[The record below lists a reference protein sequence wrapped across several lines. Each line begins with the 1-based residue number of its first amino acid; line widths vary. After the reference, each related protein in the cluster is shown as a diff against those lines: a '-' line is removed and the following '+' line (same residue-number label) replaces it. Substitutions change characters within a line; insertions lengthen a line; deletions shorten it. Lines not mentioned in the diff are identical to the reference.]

1 MTENGVSRRRIIQIG
16 GGGLVVVSGIG
27 GTTAASSDHETND
40 QPTDTGFRT
49 RVAHLSPDA
58 PNIDIYVDGE
68 RVREGIPYGTVTDYR
83 DLEPG
88 TYTIQVVPAGEDPAE
103 AVLEETVE
111 AGDEDPTVDGLLA
124 VIGEVAAE
132 NQPLEAL
139 FLDDDNS
146 PVDPGTARV
155 RVLHASPDAPA
166 VDVVAGENGDAL
178 FENVAF
184 GESGYTEVPE
194 GEYTLEI
201 YPAGDREASAF
212 EIDVSLSGGTVY
224 SAFAIGYLET
234 EGAPADEPFE
244 ILLTEDA
251 LPDEADVE
259 PDEEEPKEDEPE
271 KEPEEDPKEDE
282 PEKEPEKEP
291 KEDEPEKEPEKE
303 PKEDEPKKE
312 PEKEPKEDEPEK
324 EPEKEP
330 KEDEPKKEPE
340 KKYEDEKAK

>member
-1 MTENGVSRRRIIQIG
+1 MTENGVSRRRIIQV
-16 GGGLVVVSGIG
+16 GGGLVVVSGVG
-27 GTTAASSDHETND
+27 STATASSDHEPND
-40 QPTDTGFRT
+40 QPTDTDFQT

-58 PNIDIYVDGE
+58 PNVDIYVDGE

-83 DLEPG
+83 DLAPG
-88 TYTIQVVPAGEDPAE
+88 TYTIQVVPAGDDPAE

-111 AGDEDPTVDGLLA
+111 AGDVDPTIDGLLA

-146 PVDPGTARV
+146 PVDPGTARI

-194 GEYTLEI
+194 GEYPLVI
-201 YPAGDREASAF
+201 YPAGDRETSVF
-212 EIDVSLSGGTVY
+212 DVDVSLAGGTVY
-224 SAFAIGYLET
+224 SAFAIGYLDPEN
-234 EGAPADEPFE
+234 APADEPFE

-251 LPDEADVE
+251 FPDEADVA
-259 PDEEEPKEDEPE
+259 PDEEKPE
-271 KEPEEDPKEDE
+271 EDE

-291 KEDEPEKEPEKE
+291 REDEPEKDEKDEKE
-303 PKEDEPKKE
+303 KK
-312 PEKEPKEDEPEK
+312 
-324 EPEKEP
+324 
-330 KEDEPKKEPE
+330 
-340 KKYEDEKAK
+340 AT

>member
-16 GGGLVVVSGIG
+16 GGLVVVSGVG
-27 GTTAASSDHETND
+27 STTAASSDHETND
-40 QPTDTGFRT
+40 QPTDTNFQT

-83 DLEPG
+83 DLPPG
-88 TYTIQVVPAGEDPAE
+88 TYTVQVVPAGEDPAE

-111 AGDEDPTVDGLLA
+111 AGDVDSTLDGLLA

-146 PVDPGTARV
+146 PVGPGTARV

-166 VDVVAGENGDAL
+166 VDVVAGETGDAL

-194 GEYTLEI
+194 GEYTLVI
-201 YPAGDREASAF
+201 YPAGDRETSVF
-212 EIDVSLSGGTVY
+212 EIDVSLTGGTVY
-224 SAFAIGYLET
+224 SAFAIGYLEP
-234 EGAPADEPFE
+234 ENAPADEPFE

-251 LPDEADVE
+251 HPDEKGVE
-259 PDEEEPKEDEPE
+259 PDEEKPE
-271 KEPEEDPKEDE
+271 EDE

-291 KEDEPEKEPEKE
+291 KEDEPEKDEKDYEKE
-303 PKEDEPKKE
+303 DKDK
-312 PEKEPKEDEPEK
+312 
-324 EPEKEP
+324 
-330 KEDEPKKEPE
+330 
-340 KKYEDEKAK
+340 

>member
-1 MTENGVSRRRIIQIG
+1 MTENGVSRRRILQIG
-16 GGGLVVVSGIG
+16 GGFVVVSGVG
-27 GTTAASSDHETND
+27 HTTAASNDHEPND

-68 RVREGIPYGTVTDYR
+68 RVRESISYGTITDYR
-83 DLEPG
+83 DLAPG
-88 TYTIQVVPAGEDPAE
+88 TYTIQVVPIGEDPAE

-111 AGDEDPTVDGLLA
+111 AGDEGPTVDGLLA

-146 PVDPGTARV
+146 PVNPGTARV

-184 GESGYTEVPE
+184 GESGYVEVPE
-194 GEYTLEI
+194 GEYTLDI
-201 YPAGDREASAF
+201 YPAGDRETSVF
-212 EIDVSLSGGTVY
+212 EVDVSLAGGTVY
-224 SAFAIGYLET
+224 SAFAVGYLEL

-244 ILLTEDA
+244 VLLTEDA
-251 LPDEADVE
+251 FPDDEDVE
-259 PDEEEPKEDEPE
+259 PNEEKPEEDEPE
-271 KEPEEDPKEDE
+271 KEPEE
-282 PEKEPEKEP
+282 EP
-291 KEDEPEKEPEKE
+291 KENKPE
-303 PKEDEPKKE
+303 
-312 PEKEPKEDEPEK
+312 
-324 EPEKEP
+324 
-330 KEDEPKKEPE
+330 
-340 KKYEDEKAK
+340 EDEKVKSSAFTDSTDQL

>member
-16 GGGLVVVSGIG
+16 GGIVVASGVA

-40 QPTDTGFRT
+40 QPVDTGFQT

-68 RVREGIPYGTVTDYR
+68 QVREGIPYGTVTDYR
-83 DLEPG
+83 DLPPG
-88 TYTIQVVPAGEDPAE
+88 TYTIQVVPTGEDPAE

-111 AGDEDPTVDGLLA
+111 AGDEDPTIDGLLA

-146 PVDPGTARV
+146 PVDSGTARI

-166 VDVVAGENGDAL
+166 VDVVAGETGDAL
-178 FENVAF
+178 FENVSF
-184 GESGYTEVPE
+184 GESGYVEVPE
-194 GEYTLEI
+194 GEYTLDI
-201 YPAGDREASAF
+201 YPAGDRDTSVF
-212 EIDVSLSGGTVY
+212 EVDVSLTGGTVY
-224 SAFAIGYLET
+224 SAFAIGYLEP

-251 LPDEADVE
+251 FPDEEDVE
-259 PDEEEPKEDEPE
+259 PDEEEPREDEPE
-271 KEPEEDPKEDE
+271 KDYEKD
-282 PEKEPEKEP
+282 EKE
-291 KEDEPEKEPEKE
+291 
-303 PKEDEPKKE
+303 KK
-312 PEKEPKEDEPEK
+312 
-324 EPEKEP
+324 
-330 KEDEPKKEPE
+330 
-340 KKYEDEKAK
+340 AA

>member
-1 MTENGVSRRRIIQIG
+1 MTEDCVSRRRILQI
-16 GGGLVVVSGIG
+16 GGGLVVVSGVG

-40 QPTDTGFRT
+40 QPTDTGFQT

-58 PNIDIYVDGE
+58 PNIDVYVDGE
-68 RVREGIPYGTVTDYR
+68 RVRKGISYGTVTDYR
-83 DLEPG
+83 DLAPG
-88 TYTIQVVPAGEDPAE
+88 TYRIQIDPAGEDPAE

-111 AGDEDPTVDGLLA
+111 AGDGDPTLDGLLA

-146 PVDPGTARV
+146 PIDSGTARV

-166 VDVVAGENGDAL
+166 VDVVAGENGNAL

-194 GEYTLEI
+194 GEYPLVI
-201 YPAGDREASAF
+201 YPAGDRETSVF
-212 EIDVSLSGGTVY
+212 EIDVSLAGGTVY
-224 SAFAIGYLET
+224 SAFAIGYLEP

-244 ILLTEDA
+244 ILLTEDS
-251 LPDEADVE
+251 LPDEEVVE

-271 KEPEEDPKEDE
+271 KES
-282 PEKEPEKEP
+282 EKEEKCEG
-291 KEDEPEKEPEKE
+291 KN
-303 PKEDEPKKE
+303 
-312 PEKEPKEDEPEK
+312 
-324 EPEKEP
+324 
-330 KEDEPKKEPE
+330 
-340 KKYEDEKAK
+340 AT

>member
-16 GGGLVVVSGIG
+16 GGLVVVSGVG
-27 GTTAASSDHETND
+27 STAVASSDHETND
-40 QPTDTGFRT
+40 QPTDTDFQT

-68 RVREGIPYGTVTDYR
+68 QVREGIPYGTVTDYR
-83 DLEPG
+83 DLPPG
-88 TYTIQVVPAGEDPAE
+88 TYTVQVVPAGEDPSE
-103 AVLEETVE
+103 AVLEETIE
-111 AGDEDPTVDGLLA
+111 ASDVDPTLDGLLA

-132 NQPLEAL
+132 NQPLQAL

-146 PVDPGTARV
+146 PVDSGTARV

-194 GEYTLEI
+194 GEYPLVI
-201 YPAGDREASAF
+201 YPAGDRETSVF
-212 EIDVSLSGGTVY
+212 EIDVSLAGGTVY
-224 SAFAIGYLET
+224 SAFAIGYLEP

-251 LPDEADVE
+251 LPDEEDVE
-259 PDEEEPKEDEPE
+259 PDEEKPEEDEPE
-271 KEPEEDPKEDE
+271 KEPEE
-282 PEKEPEKEP
+282 EP
-291 KEDEPEKEPEKE
+291 KEDEK
-303 PKEDEPKKE
+303 
-312 PEKEPKEDEPEK
+312 
-324 EPEKEP
+324 
-330 KEDEPKKEPE
+330 E
-340 KKYEDEKAK
+340 KKAK

>member
-1 MTENGVSRRRIIQIG
+1 MTRDRVNRRRILQIG
-16 GGGLVVVSGIG
+16 GSLVVVSGVG

-40 QPTDTGFRT
+40 QPTDADFQT

-58 PNIDIYVDGE
+58 PNIDVYVDGE

-83 DLEPG
+83 DLPPG

-111 AGDEDPTVDGLLA
+111 AGDVDSTLDGLLA

-132 NQPLEAL
+132 NQPLESL

-146 PVDPGTARV
+146 PVDSGTARV

-194 GEYTLEI
+194 GEYPLVI
-201 YPAGDREASAF
+201 YPAGDRETSVF
-212 EIDVSLSGGTVY
+212 EIDVSLAGGTVY
-224 SAFAIGYLET
+224 SAFAIGYLEP
-234 EGAPADEPFE
+234 EGALADEPFE
-244 ILLTEDA
+244 ILLTEDS
-251 LPDEADVE
+251 LPDEAE
-259 PDEEEPKEDEPE
+259 SNEDEPE
-271 KEPEEDPKEDE
+271 KEPETETKSGDKN
-282 PEKEPEKEP
+282 
-291 KEDEPEKEPEKE
+291 
-303 PKEDEPKKE
+303 
-312 PEKEPKEDEPEK
+312 
-324 EPEKEP
+324 
-330 KEDEPKKEPE
+330 
-340 KKYEDEKAK
+340 AQ